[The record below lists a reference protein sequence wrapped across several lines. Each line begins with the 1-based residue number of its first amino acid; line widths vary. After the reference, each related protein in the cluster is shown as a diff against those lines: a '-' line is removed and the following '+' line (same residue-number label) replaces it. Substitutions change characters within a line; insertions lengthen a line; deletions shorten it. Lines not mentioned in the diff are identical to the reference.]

1 VSDRENTAM
10 SEDTLVNT
18 GVSWPEEY
26 EAGLLVRRM
35 QVKLHHWAVADRCRR
50 FRDLFNLVS
59 DPAFLTVA
67 WQRVSTNAGAR
78 TPGVDR
84 ATVSYIVD
92 RVGVHVFLNHIR
104 GLLRSGQFRPVE
116 VRQVMIPKASG
127 KLRKLGIPTDVA
139 NRPFAQAAF
148 GLAAG
153 DVSVPPSGRAIS
165 GDLVL
170 EAAWW

>member
-1 VSDRENTAM
+1 MGKGGSVSDREKTAM
-10 SEDTLVNT
+10 SEDTPVNI

-35 QVKLHHWAVADRCRR
+35 QVKLHHWAGADSSRR
-50 FRDLFNLVS
+50 FRDLFNLVC

-67 WQRVSTNAGAR
+67 WQRVRTNVGAR

-92 RVGVHVFLNHIR
+92 QVGVSTFLTRIR
-104 GLLRSGQFRPVE
+104 DLLKSGQFRLVE

-127 KLRKLGIPTDVA
+127 KLRKLGIPTVTD
-139 NRPFAQAAF
+139 R
-148 GLAAG
+148 
-153 DVSVPPSGRAIS
+153 
-165 GDLVL
+165 
-170 EAAWW
+170 